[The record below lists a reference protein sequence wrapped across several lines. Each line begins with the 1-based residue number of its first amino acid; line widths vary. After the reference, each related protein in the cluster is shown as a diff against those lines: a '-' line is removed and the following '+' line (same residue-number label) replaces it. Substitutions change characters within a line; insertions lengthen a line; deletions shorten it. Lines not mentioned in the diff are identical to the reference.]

1 MKQKLIKIFHILVMI
16 FKLEKFIILISD
28 IFNFKKWSLIPQ
40 NIYYSTDD
48 KKIITSDGVK
58 FLINRS
64 DFTQWQIYANY
75 PELHYEAY
83 INAKKGNII
92 DIGANI
98 GSFSLKVARHLSQSN
113 SSFKVYSFE
122 PYKKIFNILKKNLK
136 LNKTFKN
143 SIKLENTP
151 ISNKDNQ
158 KFLVKIVKNNLG
170 ANKLKQIKKNMNSK
184 ISHTNASISLDSYVL
199 KKKIKNIS
207 FIKID
212 VEGMEIDVLEGAKKI
227 LKRDSPAIFIEI
239 NEKIYNK
246 NGKSII
252 PFLKNFNYQ
261 KKFFYIENKKS
272 RPVLEKISF
281 NKLKKIVSNEPFNFN
296 LLIQ

>member
-1 MKQKLIKIFHILVMI
+1 MKQKLVKIFHILVMI
-16 FKLEKFIILISD
+16 FKLERFIIFISD
-28 IFNFKKWSLIPQ
+28 ILNFKRWSLLPQ

-48 KKIITSDGVK
+48 KKIIISDGVK
-58 FLINRS
+58 FQINRS

-75 PELHYEAY
+75 PEMHYEAY
-83 INAKKGNII
+83 LNVNKGNII

-122 PYKKIFNILKKNLK
+122 PYKKIFNILKKNLN
-136 LNKTFKN
+136 LNKTFKS

-170 ANKLKQIKKNMNSK
+170 ANKLKQIKKNINSK
-184 ISHTNASISLDSYVL
+184 NSHTNGSVSLDSYVS
-199 KKKIKNIS
+199 KNKIKNIS

-227 LKRDSPAIFIEI
+227 LKKDSPTIFIEI

-252 PFLKNFNYQ
+252 PFLKKFKSQ
-261 KKFFYIENKKS
+261 KKIFYIENKKS

-281 NKLKKIVSNEPFNFN
+281 IELKKLVSNKPFNFN
-296 LLIQ
+296 LLVR